1 MTPRKFTISFSELLK
16 LIRYFIT
23 FGQQVK
29 PIISKGHSKAFF
41 WIFHQIFFLAFNSR
55 DIIMLWVLNL
65 FSRSSCTKL
74 WKRILK
80 KMSQKIFFDT
90 QSWQVV
96 RLPHIDSVGKIK
108 FESEI
113 SMKTFFFEK
122 HFYVHWMNAHIFCI
136 IQRLWKTSKNVF
148 QLVISTWRESP

>member
-1 MTPRKFTISFSELLK
+1 MGTLHGSNYHLQN
-16 LIRYFIT
+16 

-29 PIISKGHSKAFF
+29 PIISKGHSSAVF

-55 DIIMLWVLNL
+55 DNTMLWVLNL
-65 FSRSSCTKL
+65 FFRSSSTKL
-74 WKRILK
+74 WKRIFK

-113 SMKTFFFEK
+113 SMKTFSLKKTFMFIE
-122 HFYVHWMNAHIFCI
+122 WMRIFLHHPEI
-136 IQRLWKTSKNVF
+136 LENF
-148 QLVISTWRESP
+148 

>member
-1 MTPRKFTISFSELLK
+1 MGFSG
-16 LIRYFIT
+16 IFFVIDQTQYM
-23 FGQQVK
+23 K
-29 PIISKGHSKAFF
+29 PIISKGHSSKVF

-55 DIIMLWVLNL
+55 DNTMLWVLNL
-65 FSRSSCTKL
+65 FSRSSFTKL
-74 WKRILK
+74 WKRIFK

-113 SMKTFFFEK
+113 SMKTFFFLKKIFMFIE
-122 HFYVHWMNAHIFCI
+122 WMRTCFASSRDCGKLLKMYFN
-136 IQRLWKTSKNVF
+136 
-148 QLVISTWRESP
+148 

>member
-1 MTPRKFTISFSELLK
+1 MTTLFQI
-16 LIRYFIT
+16 

-41 WIFHQIFFLAFNSR
+41 WIFHPIFFLAFTSR
-55 DIIMLWVLNL
+55 DNTMLWVLNL
-65 FSRSSCTKL
+65 FSRSSSTKL
-74 WKRILK
+74 WKRIFK
-80 KMSQKIFFDT
+80 EMSPNFFFDT

-113 SMKTFFFEK
+113 SMKTFFLKKIFMFIE
-122 HFYVHWMNAHIFCI
+122 WMPTCFASSRDCGKLLKMYFN
-136 IQRLWKTSKNVF
+136 
-148 QLVISTWRESP
+148 